1 MSFIVY
7 VLITLA
13 AAAALGLLALEDPGY
28 VLISRTPYEI
38 EVSLV
43 LAVVLA
49 GIVLFAVYLVLRLL
63 WAVLRMPRTAGRWRV
78 NRRHALATQAT
89 LAGDSRLIEGE
100 WEEAEEILSQR
111 LGYGATPLLSA
122 LGAAYAAQQRADY
135 DARDKYL
142 LQARNQEPEHI
153 EAVEITRAR
162 LLERAGQL
170 DEARGVLEQLHEQ
183 GVRRRAVQGMLVE
196 LLQRQ
201 QDWPALE
208 SLFKDLK
215 RSRILPEGE
224 MKILNRDLQVR
235 LLTSD
240 ARPDA
245 GAQVWSRLSRQE
257 RRDPVLTAVH
267 VRSLIDAGNM
277 KQAEKILRKA
287 INRNWDGGLVRLY
300 GHIRYEPID
309 ALLKQAENWR
319 VTHADDPDL
328 LITLARFQLELKA
341 RDKALLLLV
350 EAARIGV
357 SGETYM
363 ELGLLLES
371 MGESAKALQC
381 YRRGLQESHA
391 SPVSEPSST
400 SSELLPAVV
409 ESR

>member
-63 WAVLRMPRTAGRWRV
+63 WAVLRIPRTAGRWRV

-89 LAGDSRLIEGE
+89 LAGYSRLIEGE

-267 VRSLIDAGNM
+267 VRSLIDAGNL

-287 INRNWDGGLVRLY
+287 INRNWDGDLVRLY

-371 MGESAKALQC
+371 IGESAKALQC

>member
-1 MSFIVY
+1 VSFIVY

-89 LAGDSRLIEGE
+89 LAGYSRLIEGE

-319 VTHADDPDL
+319 VTHTDDPDL
-328 LITLARFQLELKA
+328 LITLARFQLELKV

>member
-49 GIVLFAVYLVLRLL
+49 GILLFAVYLVLRLL

-89 LAGDSRLIEGE
+89 LAGYSRLIEGE

-267 VRSLIDAGNM
+267 VRSLIDVGNM

>member
-89 LAGDSRLIEGE
+89 LAGYSRLIEGE

-287 INRNWDGGLVRLY
+287 INRNWDGDLVRLY

-328 LITLARFQLELKA
+328 LITLARFQLELKV

>member
-49 GIVLFAVYLVLRLL
+49 GIVLFAVYLVLRLF

-89 LAGDSRLIEGE
+89 LAGYSRLIEGE

>member
-49 GIVLFAVYLVLRLL
+49 GILLFAVYLVLRLL

-89 LAGDSRLIEGE
+89 LAGYSRLIEGE

-196 LLQRQ
+196 LLRRQ

>member
-13 AAAALGLLALEDPGY
+13 AGAALGLLALEDPGY

-38 EVSLV
+38 EVSLA

-49 GIVLFAVYLVLRLL
+49 GILLFAVYLVLRLL

-89 LAGDSRLIEGE
+89 LAGYSRLIEGE

-400 SSELLPAVV
+400 SSEWLPAVV